1 MLVRRS
7 TIAARAFFQIES
19 PCFLNCMVALLFPFG
34 SPEKE
39 PLTLIAS
46 KVEDSVKDPGV
57 VDAKAEPEKRGRSTR
72 ELPSTVSHDVCL
84 IFFDPPRVDLVE
96 GQSPGRFPWSVG
108 DRPGASHYAH
118 SASPLQCRCQTCAW
132 TWVSE

>member
-19 PCFLNCMVALLFPFG
+19 PCLLNWMVALLFPLG

-39 PLTLIAS
+39 ALTLIAS

-57 VDAKAEPEKRGRSTR
+57 VDAKAEPENRGSRTK
-72 ELPSTVSHDVCL
+72 EPPSTVSHDARI
-84 IFFDPPRVDLVE
+84 IFF
-96 GQSPGRFPWSVG
+96 
-108 DRPGASHYAH
+108 AI
-118 SASPLQCRCQTCAW
+118 SPLPGLLTA
-132 TWVSE
+132 

>member
-7 TIAARAFFQIES
+7 TIGASALFQTAS
-19 PCFLNCMVALLFPFG
+19 PCFLNWMAALLFPFG

-46 KVEDSVKDPGV
+46 NVEDSVKDPGV

-84 IFFDPPRVDLVE
+84 IFFVIRSEERRVGKE
-96 GQSPGRFPWSVG
+96 
-108 DRPGASHYAH
+108 
-118 SASPLQCRCQTCAW
+118 CRCRGLR
-132 TWVSE
+132 E